1 MPQGITLKPT
11 AEGDKAALVAQGRTA
26 WQNDLIHDLLDALI
40 KAQKDEYTPL
50 PSRYP
55 VDKKGNLLP
64 NRERN
69 LVEDRLLKR
78 LKINRNAEKELANKV
93 YADVDERFR
102 PYIEG
107 LKGQTQKVRELLSK
121 DRNIQS
127 IREGIAADEQELN
140 YLSNLHQLAHD
151 AMNTYN
157 PNLVNDRIKLG
168 NQLKQELPGKQQA
181 LKESLEKKRQ
191 YLQDYENASSAFSQ
205 EIPEIYDFPKVYADV
220 DERFRPYIEGLKGQT
235 QKVREL
241 LSNDR
246 NIQSIREGIA
256 ADEQNI
262 NLLRKAAQQFHSTS
276 EYIAG
281 TPVSPQLTANA
292 KEIEERLNYLTDSL
306 EKKRQYL
313 QDYENASSAFSQE
326 IPEIYDLPSK
336 SLGSEFLASESMS
349 DPLVQQAVKDD
360 GDIAKDAIKDV
371 LQGPSARRNAFL
383 DKLEAGGE
391 NTLPAASQ
399 ISDYLFDRNQRAAS
413 AILNEMNENYLTNI
427 LPKGNLGFMSGAWNS
442 PQRGTHQQSL
452 LRNLRKDAFNT
463 LMKME
468 ADNTKAGLAE
478 AGEQQKRGLFSGQLG
493 SEALNKGIETQ
504 VGAAQGLANIEKAQA
519 AEEFGG
525 LEALARIGQEK
536 QQAEENRLL
545 EMQKE
550 FQKQQN
556 RPVENI
562 LQAYNAAQNIP
573 NQTMTDMF
581 IQQQQPNY
589 SAIGGYGLG
598 NIATAMMMPAM
609 GYQGRKAGGL
619 VQKFADGGIALPGVP
634 DDQYRQMLEEE
645 AQQMAGTK
653 VQEVNPM
660 ASALAKMTDAMAQRY
675 TGMTPIA
682 GSLVDSYEQRA
693 KSQEVN
699 KIRGLNLMQQ
709 IHASRIKQQEFLAEM
724 DYKNRKLKSDESQHY
739 ATLGETSRHHR
750 TLEGIKERKL
760 TAKDNPKFEHQE
772 QAKQHY
778 KSEQE
783 LKNKFLEHQE
793 DNQKAR
799 DMIDSMESSYK
810 KGIGPTGPIMGHT
823 PDILIKNKKLANRQ
837 NVMGEAAEEL
847 FKILGKQKGV
857 QSDKDMAE
865 MRKTLPNEYSPDER
879 WKEWFAKGRKMVE
892 RGDRYSEFI
901 NQAEAEGLSRY
912 EAQKMWNAQLK
923 EESKQASGDVQ
934 IRDPEGNIRLIPA
947 SKVDEA
953 LQAGG
958 QRV

>member
-1 MPQGITLKPT
+1 MPSNITLQPT
-11 AEGDKAALVAQGRTA
+11 APTDNAALTAQGRTA
-26 WQNDLIHDLLDALI
+26 WQNQLIHDLLDALI

-107 LKGQTQKVRELLSK
+107 LKGQTQKVRELLS
-121 DRNIQS
+121 
-127 IREGIAADEQELN
+127 
-140 YLSNLHQLAHD
+140 
-151 AMNTYN
+151 
-157 PNLVNDRIKLG
+157 
-168 NQLKQELPGKQQA
+168 
-181 LKESLEKKRQ
+181 
-191 YLQDYENASSAFSQ
+191 
-205 EIPEIYDFPKVYADV
+205 
-220 DERFRPYIEGLKGQT
+220 
-235 QKVREL
+235 
-241 LSNDR
+241 NDR

-276 EYIAG
+276 QYIAG

-306 EKKRQYL
+306 EKKKQYL

-360 GDIAKDAIKDV
+360 YDISKDAIRDI
-371 LQGPSARRNAFL
+371 LQGPSSRRNAFL
-383 DKLEAGGE
+383 NKLEAGGE
-391 NTLPAASQ
+391 STLPDASQ
-399 ISDYLFDRNQRAAS
+399 ISDYLSHRNQRVGS
-413 AILNEMNENYLTNI
+413 SILNEMTENYLTNI

-452 LRNLRKDAFNT
+452 LRNMHKDAFNT

-699 KIRGLNLMQQ
+699 KVRGLNLMQQ

-739 ATLGETSRHHR
+739 ATLGETSRHHKTMEEIGR
-750 TLEGIKERKL
+750 EQKSKLKLNQADQQILKDANKALSGSEDLLTELDKADGLLEKIDTGDWSAQNALTKSPYIQGMISKGEQADYDEFDKIYDDFANKSALAFGSKAGARVVEYLRKAKPHRGMSKEAIKNINANLRHMIE
-760 TAKDNPKFEHQE
+760 QE
-772 QAKQHY
+772 Q
-778 KSEQE
+778 
-783 LKNKFLEHQE
+783 
-793 DNQKAR
+793 QKAFYVN
-799 DMIDSMESSYK
+799 EGLE
-810 KGIGPTGPIMGHT
+810 KGITPTSA
-823 PDILIKNKKLANRQ
+823 LSEFVKSS
-837 NVMGEAAEEL
+837 
-847 FKILGKQKGV
+847 
-857 QSDKDMAE
+857 SDKRKDGKTTEDKTSESTDISQKSSAE
-865 MRKTLPNEYSPDER
+865 LRKI
-879 WKEWFAKGRKMVE
+879 A
-892 RGDRYSEFI
+892 
-901 NQAEAEGLSRY
+901 GL
-912 EAQKMWNAQLK
+912 E
-923 EESKQASGDVQ
+923 
-934 IRDPEGNIRLIPA
+934 
-947 SKVDEA
+947 
-953 LQAGG
+953 
-958 QRV
+958 

>member
-1 MPQGITLKPT
+1 MPRNITIQPT
-11 AEGDKAALVAQGRTA
+11 VEGDKAVLTAQGRTG
-26 WQNDLIHDLLDALI
+26 WQNQLIHDLLDALI

-127 IREGIAADEQELN
+127 IREGIAADEQ
-140 YLSNLHQLAHD
+140 
-151 AMNTYN
+151 
-157 PNLVNDRIKLG
+157 
-168 NQLKQELPGKQQA
+168 
-181 LKESLEKKRQ
+181 
-191 YLQDYENASSAFSQ
+191 
-205 EIPEIYDFPKVYADV
+205 
-220 DERFRPYIEGLKGQT
+220 
-235 QKVREL
+235 
-241 LSNDR
+241 
-246 NIQSIREGIA
+246 
-256 ADEQNI
+256 NI

-276 EYIAG
+276 QYIAG

-306 EKKRQYL
+306 EKKRQHL
-313 QDYENASSAFSQE
+313 QDYESASSAFSQE
-326 IPEIYDLPSK
+326 IPEIMDFPRE
-336 SLGSEFLASESMS
+336 SLGPDFSTFSADEPMS
-349 DPLVQQAVKDD
+349 DPMVQQAVKDD
-360 GDIAKDAIKDV
+360 YDISKDAIRDV
-371 LQGPSARRNAFL
+371 LQGHSSRRNAFL
-383 DKLEAGGE
+383 NKLEAGGE

-399 ISDYLFDRNQRAAS
+399 ISDYLSERNQKAAS
-413 AILNEMNENYLTNI
+413 AILNELTENYLTKI
-427 LPKGNLGFMSGAWNS
+427 LPKANLGFMSGAWNS

-452 LRNLRKDAFNT
+452 LRDLGKDAFNT

-504 VGAAQGLANIEKAQA
+504 VGAAQGLANVEKAQA

-525 LEALARIGQEK
+525 LEVLSRIGQEK

-545 EMQKE
+545 EAQKE

-573 NQTMTDMF
+573 NQTMTDIF
-581 IQQQQPNY
+581 TQQQQPNY
-589 SAIGGYGLG
+589 SAIGGYGAG

-619 VQKFADGGIALPGVP
+619 VQKFADGGIALPGVS
-634 DDQYRQMLEEE
+634 DDQYPQMLEEE
-645 AQQMAGTK
+645 AQQMAATK

-750 TLEGIKERKL
+750 AMEEENVKKSKLGSISDRKAEREAIANLRRAKSMKGELSDLEDLLGK
-760 TAKDNPKFEHQE
+760 TH
-772 QAKQHY
+772 
-778 KSEQE
+778 
-783 LKNKFLEHQE
+783 
-793 DNQKAR
+793 
-799 DMIDSMESSYK
+799 
-810 KGIGPTGPIMGHT
+810 TGPILGT
-823 PDILIKNKKLANRQ
+823 VKSLPYVKTKRADEIEVTANKLILDMHQGMKNIPRSEEFMKRIESTKPGMKHHAKANKKAIDLMREGASDIEQNSIDTLLAL
-837 NVMGEAAEEL
+837 GYSPEKIAE
-847 FKILGKQKGV
+847 ILGTPSETKEGSST
-857 QSDKDMAE
+857 QSADKTPEDI
-865 MRKTLPNEYSPDER
+865 SQVSS
-879 WKEWFAKGRKMVE
+879 AKLRE
-892 RGDRYSEFI
+892 I
-901 NQAEAEGLSRY
+901 AGL
-912 EAQKMWNAQLK
+912 E
-923 EESKQASGDVQ
+923 
-934 IRDPEGNIRLIPA
+934 
-947 SKVDEA
+947 
-953 LQAGG
+953 
-958 QRV
+958 

>member
-1 MPQGITLKPT
+1 MPRNITIQPT
-11 AEGDKAALVAQGRTA
+11 AEGDKAALTAQGRTG
-26 WQNDLIHDLLDALI
+26 WQNQLIHDLLDALI

-107 LKGQTQKVRELLSK
+107 LKGQTQKVRELLSN

-140 YLSNLHQLAHD
+140 YQAKLHQLAHD
-151 AMNTYN
+151 SLNKYN
-157 PNLVNDRIKLG
+157 PNLINDRIKLAE
-168 NQLKQELPGKQQA
+168 QLKQEMPGKQQA
-181 LKESLEKKRQ
+181 LRESLEKKRQ

-205 EIPEIYDFPKVYADV
+205 EIPEIIDFP
-220 DERFRPYIEGLKGQT
+220 
-235 QKVREL
+235 
-241 LSNDR
+241 
-246 NIQSIREGIA
+246 
-256 ADEQNI
+256 
-262 NLLRKAAQQFHSTS
+262 S
-276 EYIAG
+276 E
-281 TPVSPQLTANA
+281 
-292 KEIEERLNYLTDSL
+292 
-306 EKKRQYL
+306 
-313 QDYENASSAFSQE
+313 
-326 IPEIYDLPSK
+326 

-360 GDIAKDAIKDV
+360 YDISKDAIRDV
-371 LQGPSARRNAFL
+371 LQGPSGRRNAFL
-383 DKLEAGGE
+383 NKLEAGGE
-391 NTLPAASQ
+391 STLPDASQ
-399 ISDYLFDRNQRAAS
+399 ISDYLSHRNEKAGS
-413 AILNEMNENYLTNI
+413 AILNELTENYLTNI

-452 LRNLRKDAFNT
+452 LRNMHKDAFNT

-562 LQAYNAAQNIP
+562 LQAYQAAQNIP
-573 NQTMTDMF
+573 NQTMTDTF
-581 IQQQQPNY
+581 VQQQQPNY

-598 NIATAMMMPAM
+598 NLATAMMMPAM

-619 VQKFADGGIALPGVP
+619 VQKFADGGIALPGIP

-699 KIRGLNLMQQ
+699 KVRGLNLMQQ

-739 ATLGETSRHHR
+739 ATLGETSRHHKTMEEIGR
-750 TLEGIKERKL
+750 EQKSKLKLNQADQQILKDANKALSGSEDLLTELDKADGLLEKIDTGDWSAQNALTKSPYIQGMISKGEQADYDEFDKIYDDFANKSALAFGSKAGARVVEYLRKAKPHRGMSKEAIKNINSNLRHMIE
-760 TAKDNPKFEHQE
+760 QE
-772 QAKQHY
+772 Q
-778 KSEQE
+778 
-783 LKNKFLEHQE
+783 
-793 DNQKAR
+793 QKAFYVN
-799 DMIDSMESSYK
+799 EGLE
-810 KGIGPTGPIMGHT
+810 KGIAPTSA
-823 PDILIKNKKLANRQ
+823 L
-837 NVMGEAAEEL
+837 
-847 FKILGKQKGV
+847 
-857 QSDKDMAE
+857 
-865 MRKTLPNEYSPDER
+865 
-879 WKEWFAKGRKMVE
+879 
-892 RGDRYSEFI
+892 SEFVKSSADKRKDGKPTEDKTSESTDI
-901 NQAEAEGLSRY
+901 SQKSSAELRKIAGL
-912 EAQKMWNAQLK
+912 E
-923 EESKQASGDVQ
+923 
-934 IRDPEGNIRLIPA
+934 
-947 SKVDEA
+947 
-953 LQAGG
+953 
-958 QRV
+958 

>member
-1 MPQGITLKPT
+1 MPRNITIQPT
-11 AEGDKAALVAQGRTA
+11 VEGDKAALTAQGRTG
-26 WQNDLIHDLLDALI
+26 WQNQLIHDLLDALI

-107 LKGQTQKVRELLSK
+107 LKGQTQKVRELLSN

-140 YLSNLHQLAHD
+140 YLNDLNSR
-151 AMNTYN
+151 
-157 PNLVNDRIKLG
+157 VNSLDFQASPTTTLLPQFKFVKDLIK
-168 NQLKQELPGKQQA
+168 EMPGKQQA
-181 LKESLEKKRQ
+181 LRESLEKKRQ

-205 EIPEIYDFPKVYADV
+205 EIPEIIDFP
-220 DERFRPYIEGLKGQT
+220 
-235 QKVREL
+235 
-241 LSNDR
+241 
-246 NIQSIREGIA
+246 
-256 ADEQNI
+256 
-262 NLLRKAAQQFHSTS
+262 S
-276 EYIAG
+276 E
-281 TPVSPQLTANA
+281 
-292 KEIEERLNYLTDSL
+292 
-306 EKKRQYL
+306 
-313 QDYENASSAFSQE
+313 
-326 IPEIYDLPSK
+326 

-360 GDIAKDAIKDV
+360 YDISKDAIRDV
-371 LQGPSARRNAFL
+371 LQGPSGRRNAFL
-383 DKLEAGGE
+383 NKLEAGGE
-391 NTLPAASQ
+391 STLPDASQ
-399 ISDYLFDRNQRAAS
+399 ISDYLSHRNERAGS
-413 AILNEMNENYLTNI
+413 AVLNELTENYLTNI

-452 LRNLRKDAFNT
+452 LRNMHKDAFNT

-504 VGAAQGLANIEKAQA
+504 VGAAQGLANVEKAQA

-562 LQAYNAAQNIP
+562 LQAYNAAQSIP
-573 NQTMTDMF
+573 NQTMTDTF
-581 IQQQQPNY
+581 VQQQQPNY

-598 NIATAMMMPAM
+598 NLATAMMMPAM

-699 KIRGLNLMQQ
+699 KVRGLNLMQQ

-739 ATLGETSRHHR
+739 ATLGETSRHHKTMEEIGR
-750 TLEGIKERKL
+750 EQKSKLKLNQADQQILKDANKALSGSEDLLTELDKADGLLEKIDTGDWSAQNALTKSPYIQGMISKGEQADYDEFDKIYDDFANKSALAFGSKAGARVVEYLRKAKPHRGMSKEAIKNINSNLRHMIE
-760 TAKDNPKFEHQE
+760 QE
-772 QAKQHY
+772 Q
-778 KSEQE
+778 
-783 LKNKFLEHQE
+783 
-793 DNQKAR
+793 QKAFYVN
-799 DMIDSMESSYK
+799 EGLE
-810 KGIGPTGPIMGHT
+810 KGIAPTSA
-823 PDILIKNKKLANRQ
+823 L
-837 NVMGEAAEEL
+837 
-847 FKILGKQKGV
+847 
-857 QSDKDMAE
+857 
-865 MRKTLPNEYSPDER
+865 
-879 WKEWFAKGRKMVE
+879 
-892 RGDRYSEFI
+892 SEFVKSSADKRKDGKPTEDKTSESTDI
-901 NQAEAEGLSRY
+901 SQKSSAELRKIAGL
-912 EAQKMWNAQLK
+912 E
-923 EESKQASGDVQ
+923 
-934 IRDPEGNIRLIPA
+934 
-947 SKVDEA
+947 
-953 LQAGG
+953 
-958 QRV
+958 

>member
-1 MPQGITLKPT
+1 MPRNITIQPT
-11 AEGDKAALVAQGRTA
+11 VEGDKAVLTAQGRTG
-26 WQNDLIHDLLDALI
+26 WQNQLIHDLLDALI

-127 IREGIAADEQELN
+127 IREGIAADEQ
-140 YLSNLHQLAHD
+140 
-151 AMNTYN
+151 
-157 PNLVNDRIKLG
+157 
-168 NQLKQELPGKQQA
+168 
-181 LKESLEKKRQ
+181 
-191 YLQDYENASSAFSQ
+191 
-205 EIPEIYDFPKVYADV
+205 
-220 DERFRPYIEGLKGQT
+220 
-235 QKVREL
+235 
-241 LSNDR
+241 
-246 NIQSIREGIA
+246 
-256 ADEQNI
+256 NI

-276 EYIAG
+276 QYIAG

-313 QDYENASSAFSQE
+313 QDYESASSAFSQE
-326 IPEIYDLPSK
+326 IPEIIDFPRE
-336 SLGSEFLASESMS
+336 SLGPDFSTFSTDESMS

-399 ISDYLFDRNQRAAS
+399 ISDYLSDKNQRARS
-413 AILNEMNENYLTNI
+413 AILNELTENYLTNI

-452 LRNLRKDAFNT
+452 LRNMHKDAFNT

-468 ADNTKAGLAE
+468 ADNTKTGLAE

-645 AQQMAGTK
+645 AQQMAATK

-699 KIRGLNLMQQ
+699 KVRGLNLMQQ

-739 ATLGETSRHHR
+739 ATLGETSRHHKTMEEIGR
-750 TLEGIKERKL
+750 EQKSKLKLNQADQQILKDANKALSGSEDLLTELDKADGLLEKIDTGDWSAQNALTKSPYIQGMISKGEQADYDEFDKIYDDFANKSALAFGSKAGARVVEYLRKAKPHRGMSKEAIKNINSNLRHMIE
-760 TAKDNPKFEHQE
+760 QE
-772 QAKQHY
+772 Q
-778 KSEQE
+778 
-783 LKNKFLEHQE
+783 
-793 DNQKAR
+793 QKAFYVN
-799 DMIDSMESSYK
+799 EGLE
-810 KGIGPTGPIMGHT
+810 KGISPTSA
-823 PDILIKNKKLANRQ
+823 LSEFVKNS
-837 NVMGEAAEEL
+837 
-847 FKILGKQKGV
+847 
-857 QSDKDMAE
+857 SDKRKDGASTDKTSESTDISQKSSAE
-865 MRKTLPNEYSPDER
+865 LRKI
-879 WKEWFAKGRKMVE
+879 A
-892 RGDRYSEFI
+892 
-901 NQAEAEGLSRY
+901 GL
-912 EAQKMWNAQLK
+912 E
-923 EESKQASGDVQ
+923 
-934 IRDPEGNIRLIPA
+934 
-947 SKVDEA
+947 
-953 LQAGG
+953 
-958 QRV
+958 

>member
-1 MPQGITLKPT
+1 MPRNITIQPT
-11 AEGDKAALVAQGRTA
+11 AEGDKAALTAQGRTG
-26 WQNDLIHDLLDALI
+26 WQNQLIHDLLDALI

-64 NRERN
+64 SRERN

-78 LKINRNAEKELANKV
+78 LKINRDAEKELAN
-93 YADVDERFR
+93 
-102 PYIEG
+102 
-107 LKGQTQKVRELLSK
+107 
-121 DRNIQS
+121 
-127 IREGIAADEQELN
+127 
-140 YLSNLHQLAHD
+140 
-151 AMNTYN
+151 
-157 PNLVNDRIKLG
+157 
-168 NQLKQELPGKQQA
+168 
-181 LKESLEKKRQ
+181 
-191 YLQDYENASSAFSQ
+191 
-205 EIPEIYDFPKVYADV
+205 KVYADV

-256 ADEQNI
+256 ADEQ
-262 NLLRKAAQQFHSTS
+262 
-276 EYIAG
+276 E
-281 TPVSPQLTANA
+281 
-292 KEIEERLNYLTDSL
+292 LNYLANLHQLAHNAMNNYNPNLINDRIKLGNQLKQELPDKQQALKESL
-306 EKKRQYL
+306 ERKKQYL

-326 IPEIYDLPSK
+326 IPEIIDFPSE

-360 GDIAKDAIKDV
+360 YDISKDAIRDV
-371 LQGPSARRNAFL
+371 LQGPSGRRNAFL
-383 DKLEAGGE
+383 NKLEAGGE
-391 NTLPAASQ
+391 STLPDASQ
-399 ISDYLFDRNQRAAS
+399 ISDYLSHRNEKAGS
-413 AILNEMNENYLTNI
+413 AILNELTENYLTNI

-452 LRNLRKDAFNT
+452 LRNMHKDAFNT

-562 LQAYNAAQNIP
+562 LQAYQAAQNIP
-573 NQTMTDMF
+573 NQTMTDTF
-581 IQQQQPNY
+581 VQQQQPNY

-598 NIATAMMMPAM
+598 NLATAMMMPAM

-619 VQKFADGGIALPGVP
+619 VQKFADGGIALPGIP

-693 KSQEVN
+693 KSQEAN
-699 KIRGLNLMQQ
+699 KVRGLNLMQQ

-724 DYKNRKLKSDESQHY
+724 DYKNR
-739 ATLGETSRHHR
+739 TLGETSRHHR

-760 TAKDNPKFEHQE
+760 MAKDGQEDKPKFEHQE

-778 KSEQE
+778 KSEQV

-810 KGIGPTGPIMGHT
+810 KGIGPKGPIMGHT
-823 PDILIKNKKLANRQ
+823 PDMFIGNEKLTNRQ

-901 NQAEAEGLSRY
+901 NQAEAEGLSQY

-923 EESKQASGDVQ
+923 EESEQAAEMVKMQAPNGE
-934 IRDPEGNIRLIPA
+934 IREVPA
-947 SKVDEA
+947 NEVEINQKRGAKIV
-953 LQAGG
+953 
-958 QRV
+958 